1 MIQTINNS
9 IQFRQ
14 NDVGNEEKMNDFEK
28 QWLYKLRYGLRKI
41 GRNDLYEK
49 AMLSHQESIEWS
61 DQLMDIL
68 NKELTE
74 DEVAEVMCS
83 CACLAPKD
91 YLKTLRDEYLKTKD
105 LKHVH
110 QLLQQ
115 YFEKSITTYKNLN
128 EDQLKYIVDRDM
140 GMAGRLEGNTITAVK
155 IPKDFHE
162 YFQTEDPVKKRYH
175 YCHCP
180 RIREALR
187 DEDKP
192 VDKNYCYCGAGFYR
206 DIWEFI
212 LQHPVKVRI
221 VESLL
226 QDDEHCKIKIY
237 L

>member
-1 MIQTINNS
+1 
-9 IQFRQ
+9 
-14 NDVGNEEKMNDFEK
+14 MNDFEK
-28 QWLYKLRYGLRKI
+28 QWLRKLEIGLQKI
-41 GRNDLYEK
+41 GREDLFETVNK
-49 AMLSHQESIEWS
+49 SHQENIGWS
-61 DQLMDIL
+61 ERLMIIL
-68 NKELTE
+68 NSELAE
-74 DEVAEVMCS
+74 DEVIDVMCG

-91 YLKTLRDEYLKTKD
+91 YLTILRDEYETTND
-105 LKHVH
+105 LQFVH

-115 YFEKSITTYKNLN
+115 YFEKTIKTYKDLN
-128 EDQLKYIVDRDM
+128 DKQLKYIIDNDM
-140 GMAGRLEGNTITAVK
+140 GMAGKLEGSTITAVK
-155 IPKDFHE
+155 IPKEFHK

-180 RIREALR
+180 RIREALK

-212 LQHPVKVRI
+212 LQRPVKVRI

-226 QDDEHCKIKIY
+226 QGDEHCKIKIY